1 MVGSGIDPLVGP
13 MVGPGVDPMVGPMMG
28 PGFIPWLVLCWDL
41 WLVL

>member
-28 PGFIPWLVLCWDL
+28 PGFISWLVQYWDL

>member
-28 PGFIPWLVLCWDL
+28 PGFIPWLVLYWDL